1 MEMVTKATNH
11 ITTRLAG
18 WTPSAEA
25 QLVSFWRIMHMF
37 MSRYG
42 SVPLGQ
48 MLVDLTTLVLNE
60 LGRPPTVTD
69 LCDATGLP
77 KSSISRYV
85 SAQMKLD
92 MIEEVIDSKDR
103 RRRKLVLTQKGK
115 DERQWQVQQIRK
127 ILEEVK
133 SWDEKSRQ
141 AGQTLD
147 ADLEFERMK
156 HSNANAPE
164 NIGRKRKKRRAAAA

>member
-1 MEMVTKATNH
+1 MTSKAANH
-11 ITTRLAG
+11 FTSRLTG

-25 QLVSFWRIMHMF
+25 QLVTFWRIMHMF
-37 MSRYG
+37 MARYG

-48 MLVDLTTLVLNE
+48 MLVDLTTVVLNE

-85 SAQMKLD
+85 SAQMAQD
-92 MIEEVIDSKDR
+92 MLAEVIDPTDR
-103 RRRKLVLTQKGK
+103 RRRKLILTEKGK

-133 SWDEKSRQ
+133 TWDEKSRQ
-141 AGQTLD
+141 PGHALD
-147 ADLEFERMK
+147 PDLAFERMK

>member
-1 MEMVTKATNH
+1 MVTKASNH
-11 ITTRLAG
+11 ITSRLAG

-25 QLVSFWRIMHMF
+25 QLITFWRIMHMF
-37 MSRYG
+37 MARYG

-48 MLVDLTTLVLNE
+48 MLVDLTTVVLNE

-85 SAQMKLD
+85 SAQMSQD
-92 MIEEVIDSKDR
+92 MLAEIIDPSDR
-103 RRRKLVLTQKGK
+103 RRRKLVLTEKGK

-133 SWDEKSRQ
+133 SWDEKSRKPGH
-141 AGQTLD
+141 ALD
-147 ADLEFERMK
+147 PDLEFERMK

-164 NIGRKRKKRRAAAA
+164 NIGRKRKKRRAAA